1 MLTLSLGSRP
11 WALELPLS
19 QDAPTRAELT
29 QVADSHRRCRE
40 TQWFYRRQ
48 RERVSQGNVRLESR
62 VARRLAVIIDP
73 RHVTIT
79 GVAID
84 KRRSSAAGAFERAE
98 NIHQIAME
106 FTQYR
111 CELDRHPHRTL
122 PPARP
127 RYREVQ
133 GLNASQHGG
142 HAFERD
148 VEIRGSNE
156 LLRECDVRQHVVA
169 ETETL

>member
-1 MLTLSLGSRP
+1 M
-11 WALELPLS
+11 S
-19 QDAPTRAELT
+19 QGDVRAE
-29 QVADSHRRCRE
+29 R
-40 TQWFYRRQ
+40 
-48 RERVSQGNVRLESR
+48 G
-62 VARRLAVIIDP
+62 VARRSTVISDP
-73 RHVTIT
+73 QHITIA
-79 GVAID
+79 GVASD
-84 KRRSSAAGAFERAE
+84 KCRSRTVGVFERAE